1 MCFVVV
7 VSSTHFL
14 MFFRHMLWGNMF
26 ETSLSRRDLD
36 LLCILF
42 RKLDAG
48 SHSVI
53 FILTHLL
60 LICFRPL
67 FLNVCA
73 VCFEELCVGDL
84 H

>member
-1 MCFVVV
+1 MRFVVV

-14 MFFRHMLWGNMF
+14 MCFRHLLLGNMF

-73 VCFEELCVGDL
+73 FCFEELCVGDL